1 MAAEGAKV
9 AADCPATHGQVDS
22 PSRPD
27 SSTTP
32 PLVYYAHTAVDAEGR
47 PLPESSGR
55 WQPLAE
61 HLRNVAAMA
70 KQFAAPLGLTAEAE
84 VAGLLHDLGKYANRF
99 QARLRN
105 PAIHGINHWSAG
117 ARKAADFKALLD
129 YVIEGHHIGLP
140 SFANLQQA
148 LRKMDD
154 PASIRE
160 LTGCCESVSQLVAR
174 FEADGLRLPPAPARP
189 AQDHFANALRTR
201 MLFSCLVDADFL
213 DTERHFE
220 PEAAKQRA
228 VPPLRAGEA
237 LKLLLAH
244 LDRLQAQSAG
254 GSVSQIRR
262 QLLADCLK
270 SAAQAPGL
278 FTLTAPTG
286 SGKTLASLAF
296 ALKHIDCHN
305 AGLPSNDPR
314 RFRRVIVVIP
324 YTSIIEQTARVYRE
338 IFEPA
343 FGPDYV
349 LEHHSAVGP
358 RENLEGPDRD
368 AETERMRRVRLAAE
382 NWASP
387 LVVTTSVQFFESLFA
402 HKPADCRKL
411 HNIARSVVLFDEVQ
425 TLPPKLLPSLLSAV
439 RLLSQ
444 EPYGITAVFMT
455 ATQPAFA
462 CARNALPYGWNP
474 IEISSKPSAM
484 AEAMRRTHIRLPGS
498 NEKSSWGEIA
508 GRIVEHSQALCVVN
522 TTKDA
527 RELFRLLPPD
537 NRFHLSARLCPAHRQ
552 EKLQLIRERLASG
565 QPCRLV
571 STQLIEAGVDVDF
584 PVVFRAMGPL
594 DSIIQTAGRCNREG
608 RHPDPQP
615 VVVFRPENGGLPP
628 GAYRIA
634 AAKTEEFLV
643 RHPEAALH
651 QPETYAK
658 YFGELY
664 GLLGPGSAEA
674 DPVFAASK
682 AFDFPKAAEECRL
695 IGEDTRSV
703 LVKWGAGEE
712 LIAKLLREKHLSP
725 EEWRRAQRF
734 SVNLYL
740 GEFLDAQTKGYIFE
754 AIENVWFWNSQYD
767 EDLGACHPGL
777 EDFCL

>member
-1 MAAEGAKV
+1 MAARG
-9 AADCPATHGQVDS
+9 DNPATDR
-22 PSRPD
+22 PASRGAAGGLRN
-27 SSTTP
+27 SSLSVPEP
-32 PLVYYAHTAVDAEGR
+32 PVYYAHTAVDAEGR

-61 HLRNVAAMA
+61 HLRNVAALA
-70 KQFAAPLGLTAEAE
+70 RRFAEPLGLAAEAE
-84 VAGLLHDLGKYANRF
+84 LAGLLHDLGKYANRF

-105 PAIHGINHWSAG
+105 PAIHGINHWTAG
-117 ARKAADFKALLD
+117 ARQAADFRALLD
-129 YVIEGHHIGLP
+129 YVIEGHHTGLP
-140 SFANLQQA
+140 SHADLQQA
-148 LRKMDD
+148 LRKIDD
-154 PASIRE
+154 PTWRTE
-160 LTGCCESVSQLVAR
+160 LTGCSESPAELLAR
-174 FEADGLRLPPAPARP
+174 FEADGLRLPQPPARP
-189 AQDHFANALRTR
+189 GHDRFANALRTR

-213 DTERHFE
+213 DTERHFD
-220 PEAAKQRA
+220 PEAEKQRLF
-228 VPPLRAGEA
+228 PLLQAGQA
-237 LKLLLAH
+237 LKILLAH
-244 LDRLQAQSAG
+244 LDMLQLQSRC
-254 GSVSQIRR
+254 GSVLQIRR
-262 QLLADCLK
+262 QLLTDCLQ
-270 SAAQAPGL
+270 AAVLPPGL

-296 ALKHIDCHN
+296 ALKHIDHHN
-305 AGLPSNDPR
+305 AKRPPNDPR
-314 RFRRVIVVIP
+314 CFRRVIVVIP

-349 LEHHSAVGP
+349 LEHHSTVAP
-358 RENLEGPDRD
+358 QETLEGPDRD
-368 AETERMRRVRLAAE
+368 AENERMRRARLAAE
-382 NWASP
+382 NWAAP

-439 RLLSQ
+439 RLLAQ

-462 CARNALPYGWNP
+462 SAQDALPYGWDP
-474 IEISSKPSAM
+474 VEISSRPSAM
-484 AEAMRRTHIRLPGS
+484 AEDMRRTHIRLPDA
-498 NEKSSWGEIA
+498 NEKCSWNKIA
-508 GRIVEHSQALCVVN
+508 GLMVEHSQALCVVN
-522 TTKDA
+522 TTRDA
-527 RELFRLLPPD
+527 RELFRLLPPEH
-537 NRFHLSARLCPAHRQ
+537 RFHLSARLCPAHRQ
-552 EKLQLIRERLASG
+552 EKLRLIRERLASG

-584 PVVFRAMGPL
+584 PIVFRAMGPL

-608 RHPDPQP
+608 RHPEPQP
-615 VVVFRPENGGLPP
+615 VIVFRPENGGLPP

-651 QPETYAK
+651 RPETYAK

-664 GLLGPGSAEA
+664 GVLGPGSAEA
-674 DPVFAASK
+674 DPVFAASE
-682 AFDFPKAAEECRL
+682 AFDFPKAAEECCL
-695 IGEDTRSV
+695 IGQDTRSV

-725 EEWRRAQRF
+725 EEWRRVQRF

-740 GEFLDAQTKGYIFE
+740 REFLDAQTKGYIVE
-754 AIENVWFWNSQYD
+754 AIEDVWFWNSQYD
-767 EDLGACHPGL
+767 DDLGACHPEL
-777 EDFCL
+777 NDFCL